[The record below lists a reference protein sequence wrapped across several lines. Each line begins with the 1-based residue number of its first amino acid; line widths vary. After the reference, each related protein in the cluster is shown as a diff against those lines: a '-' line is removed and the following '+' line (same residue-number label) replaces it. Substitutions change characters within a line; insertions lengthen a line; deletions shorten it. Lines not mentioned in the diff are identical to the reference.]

1 MFDDK
6 NLRNYCHKNKW
17 IKFLYLFGSYATGK
31 FNPMSDIDIAVMVDK
46 LNSDEECI
54 KFLLRL
60 NTDFSNIL
68 QRDDID
74 VVILNNAPLTL
85 RYRIL
90 ETGKLLFCRDKK
102 LRVRFTY
109 ETVRDY
115 LDFEPLLKVHKK
127 ALLSIAKEGRLGIP
141 GRRYLS
147 TF

>member
-1 MFDDK
+1 MFDDEK
-6 NLRNYCHKNKW
+6 LRNYCHKNEW

-31 FNPMSDIDIAVMVDK
+31 FNPMSDIDLAAMVNNV
-46 LNSDEECI
+46 NSDKAYI
-54 KFLLRL
+54 DLLLRL
-60 NTDFSNIL
+60 NTDFPNLL

-74 VVILNNAPLTL
+74 VVILNNAPLAL

-90 ETGKLLFCRDKK
+90 ETGKLLFCRDNK
-102 LRVRFTY
+102 LRVRFIY

-115 LDFEPLLKVHKK
+115 LDFEPLLRVHKK